1 MDHKWDYGARKVAL
15 QCFLAIGATGKKWR
29 EKMVAKHIS
38 ISVAPRW
45 LGKVAVKHG
54 TVFDASE

>member
-1 MDHKWDYGARKVAL
+1 
-15 QCFLAIGATGKKWR
+15 
-29 EKMVAKHIS
+29 MVAKHIS